1 VAVAWHFPLRVGL
14 RYAGSS
20 HRGALVAFISRVSML
35 GLVLGVALL
44 IVVLS
49 VMNGFDRELRERIL
63 SLVPHV
69 SLQPST
75 PISDWS
81 SLAAAIEAHPE
92 VVAAAPYVDLQGLL
106 MFRGKVVPALLHGVD
121 PDAERRI
128 SAIDR
133 YLESGRLEA
142 LAGPPDSVLL
152 SASLARRLGV
162 EPGAGVMVLVP
173 DVNAEGQV
181 VPRAERLTLAG
192 TFDTGTEVDNT
203 LALIGLEAAARLR
216 GHPGTVQGL
225 RFQVRDLFLAPN
237 VGREVVRGLQGL
249 GMDFYTLDWTRTHGN
264 LYEAIQLSRNMVG
277 ILLFLIVA
285 VAVFNVVS
293 TLFLIVKDKEGDIA
307 ILRTLGASPASIM
320 AIFMVQGTVI
330 GLAGALAGGV
340 AGCLLSLG
348 VTDAVALLEKLLG
361 VQFLKAEVYPVSYL
375 PSDLAWRD
383 VANVCGVALAM
394 SFVATLYPSW
404 RAARMQ
410 PAEVLRYE

>member
-1 VAVAWHFPLRVGL
+1 VGRAWRFPLRVGL

-20 HRGALVAFISRVSML
+20 HRGALVAFISRVSTL

-44 IVVLS
+44 ILVLS

-69 SLQPST
+69 SLQPYE
-75 PISDWS
+75 PVADWRP
-81 SLAAAIEAHPE
+81 LAAAVEAHPD

-106 MFRGKVVPALLHGVD
+106 MYRGKVVPALLHGAD
-121 PDAERRI
+121 PEAERRI

-133 YLESGRLEA
+133 YLESGSLDA
-142 LAGPPDSVLL
+142 LAAPDGLLL
-152 SASLARRLGV
+152 SRSVARRLG
-162 EPGAGVMVLVP
+162 AGLGDSVLVLVP

-181 VPRAERLTLAG
+181 VPHAQRMRLAG
-192 TFDTGTEVDNT
+192 TFHTGTEVDNAFAM
-203 LALIGLEAAARLR
+203 LGLDAASRLR
-216 GHPGTVQGL
+216 GQPGVVQGV
-225 RFQVRDLFLAPN
+225 RFQVRDLFAAPR
-237 VGREVVRGLQGL
+237 VASEVVQGL
-249 GMDFYTLDWTRTHGN
+249 GIGIHALDWTRTHGN

-277 ILLFLIVA
+277 ILLFLIIA

-307 ILRTLGASPASIM
+307 ILRTLGASPAAIM
-320 AIFMVQGTVI
+320 AVFVVQGTLI
-330 GLAGALAGGV
+330 GLAGAAAGGLI
-340 AGCLLSLG
+340 GSLLSLG
-348 VTDAVALLEKLLG
+348 VTDAVALFEKLLG
-361 VQFLKAEVYPVSYL
+361 VQFLKSEVYPVSYL

-383 VANVCGVALAM
+383 VLNVCGVALAM

-410 PAEVLRYE
+410 PADVLRYE

>member
-1 VAVAWHFPLRVGL
+1 VAGAWRFPLRVGF
-14 RYAGSS
+14 RYAASS

-69 SLQPST
+69 SLQPLEGV
-75 PISDWS
+75 SDWHG
-81 SLAAAIEAHPE
+81 LAAAVEAHPS

-106 MFRGKVVPALLHGVD
+106 MYRGKVVPALLHGVD
-121 PDAERRI
+121 PEAERRI

-133 YLESGRLEA
+133 YLESGS
-142 LAGPPDSVLL
+142 LAELGGKPDRVLL
-152 SASLARRLGV
+152 SRSLARRLGV
-162 EPGAGVMVLVP
+162 EPGASVLVLVP

-181 VPRAERLTLAG
+181 MPRVQRVELAG
-192 TFDTGTEVDNT
+192 TFHTGTEVDNT
-203 LALIGLEAAARLR
+203 LALLGLDAAARLR
-216 GHPGTVQGL
+216 GHPGIVQGV
-225 RFQVRDLFLAPN
+225 RFQVRDLFLAPR
-237 VGREVVRGLQGL
+237 VRSEVVQGLQGT
-249 GMDFYTLDWTRTHGN
+249 GMEIYALDWTRTHGN

-307 ILRTLGASPASIM
+307 ILRTLGASPAAIM
-320 AIFMVQGTVI
+320 AIFVVQGTLI
-330 GLAGALAGGV
+330 GLAGAFAGGV
-340 AGCLLSLG
+340 IGSLLSLG

-361 VQFLKAEVYPVSYL
+361 IQFLKAEVYPVSYL

>member
-1 VAVAWHFPLRVGL
+1 MGHAWRFPLRVGF

-69 SLQPST
+69 SLQPIE
-75 PISDWS
+75 PVSDWQ
-81 SLAAAIEAHPE
+81 SLAAAVEAHPE

-106 MFRGKVVPALLHGVD
+106 MYRGKVVPALLHGADAV
-121 PDAERRI
+121 AERRI

-133 YLESGRLEA
+133 YLESGSLDA
-142 LAGPPDSVLL
+142 LADTPDSVLL
-152 SASLARRLGV
+152 SRSLARRLGIAT
-162 EPGAGVMVLVP
+162 GASLLVLVP

-181 VPRAERLTLAG
+181 VPRAQRLTLAG
-192 TFDTGTEVDNT
+192 TFNTGTEVDNT
-203 LALIGLEAAARLR
+203 LALIGLDTATRLR
-216 GHPGTVQGL
+216 GQPGVVQGV
-225 RFQVRDLFLAPN
+225 RFQVRDLFTAPR
-237 VGREVVRGLQGL
+237 VQHEVIQGL
-249 GMDFYTLDWTRTHGN
+249 GIGIYGLDWTRTHGN

-277 ILLFLIVA
+277 ILLFLIIA

-307 ILRTLGASPASIM
+307 ILRTLGASPAAIM
-320 AIFMVQGTVI
+320 GVFVVQGTLI
-330 GLAGALAGGV
+330 GLAGAVAGGV
-340 AGCLLSLG
+340 IGSLLSLG
-348 VTDAVALLEKLLG
+348 ITDAVALLEKLLG

-375 PSDLAWRD
+375 PADLAWRD
-383 VANVCGVALAM
+383 VLDVCGVALAM

>member
-1 VAVAWHFPLRVGL
+1 MGHAWRFPLRVGF

-69 SLQPST
+69 SLQPIE
-75 PISDWS
+75 PVADWQP
-81 SLAAAIEAHPE
+81 LAAAVEAHPE

-106 MFRGKVVPALLHGVD
+106 MYRGKVVPALLHGAD
-121 PDAERRI
+121 AAAERRI

-133 YLESGRLEA
+133 YLESGSLDA
-142 LAGPPDSVLL
+142 LAEPDSVLL
-152 SASLARRLGV
+152 SGALAQRLGV
-162 EPGAGVMVLVP
+162 DPGASLLVLVP
-173 DVNAEGQV
+173 EVNAEGQV
-181 VPRAERLTLAG
+181 VPRAQRMRLAG
-192 TFDTGTEVDNT
+192 IFNPGTEVDNT
-203 LALIGLEAAARLR
+203 LALIGLDAATRLR
-216 GHPGTVQGL
+216 GQPGVVQGV
-225 RFQVRDLFLAPN
+225 RFQVRDLFTAPR
-237 VGREVVRGLQGL
+237 VQREVIQGL
-249 GMDFYTLDWTRTHGN
+249 GIGIYGLDWTRTHGN

-277 ILLFLIVA
+277 ILLFLIIA

-307 ILRTLGASPASIM
+307 ILRTLGASPAAIM
-320 AIFMVQGTVI
+320 GVFVVQGTLI

-340 AGCLLSLG
+340 IGSLLSLG
-348 VTDAVALLEKLLG
+348 ITDAVALLERLLG

-383 VANVCGVALAM
+383 VLEVCAVALAM

>member
-1 VAVAWHFPLRVGL
+1 MRGAWRFPLRVGL

-69 SLQPST
+69 SLSPVE
-75 PISDWS
+75 PVSDWRA
-81 SLAAAIEAHPE
+81 LAAAVEAHPE
-92 VVAAAPYVDLQGLL
+92 VVAAAPFVDLQGLL
-106 MFRGKVVPALLHGVD
+106 MYRGKVVPVLLHGAD
-121 PDAERRI
+121 PEAERRI

-133 YLESGRLEA
+133 YLESGSLEV
-142 LAGPPDSVLL
+142 LADAPDSVLL
-152 SASLARRLGV
+152 SRLLARRLGA
-162 EPGAGVMVLVP
+162 EPGVNLLVLVP
-173 DVNAEGQV
+173 DVNAAGQV
-181 VPRAERLTLAG
+181 VPRAERVRLAG
-192 TFDTGTEVDNT
+192 IFDTGTEVDNM
-203 LALIGLEAAARLR
+203 LAMIGLEAATRLR
-216 GHPGTVQGL
+216 GHPGIVQGV
-225 RFQVRDLFLAPN
+225 RFQVRDLFTAAR
-237 VGREVVRGLQGL
+237 VEREVSAGL
-249 GMDFYTLDWTRTHGN
+249 GIAVYALDWTRTHGN

-307 ILRTLGASPASIM
+307 ILRTLGASPGAIM
-320 AIFMVQGTVI
+320 AVFVVQGTLI
-330 GLAGALAGGV
+330 GLAGAFAGGLI
-340 AGCLLSLG
+340 GSLLSLG
-348 VTDAVALLEKLLG
+348 VTDAVALLERLLG

-375 PSDLAWRD
+375 PADLSWRD
-383 VANVCGVALAM
+383 VVDVCGVALAM

-404 RAARMQ
+404 RAARMH